1 LIKGKFEKDL
11 VDAYLPNKIVPPE
24 YIRDVLIEANKNF
37 PLIEFEYE
45 IPHNWPVEEYQNRYE
60 ALERQMLEI
69 IQWRLRWFGQLGT
82 DKK

>member
-1 LIKGKFEKDL
+1 MIKGKLEKDL
-11 VDAYLPNKIVPPE
+11 VDDYLPNKNVPPE
-24 YIRDVLIEANKNF
+24 YIRDVLSEANKTF

-69 IQWRLRWFGQLGT
+69 LQWRLSWFGQLGA